1 MTDKAGSKPQSGV
14 TMIPGPR
21 GQALT
26 IDLDEVLSE
35 PIDWRLKAW
44 PPSAKTVSVAKA
56 PDQKWNVLDGD
67 FNLPVL
73 VLKQSALQHNIALMA
88 SYCAKNHLS
97 LAPHVKTPVAPQIVR
112 LQLEAGAWGVTV
124 ANFHELRLLRHLG
137 VRLILMANELLEP
150 GPLAWVAREMAR
162 DPSFEFFCLVDS
174 ERGIE
179 LMETHLA
186 AAGFKGKVSVMVEM
200 GVAGGRCGCR
210 TVDEALQVAERVIRS
225 PCLQL
230 AGVEAYEGMVQAQT
244 TDGKLPLVDALMH
257 ELRRFVERLDQ
268 AGRLAGLPEFLVTA
282 GGSLFVDRVAE
293 LLGGEWNLSVPVR
306 VVARCGAYVAHDM
319 ADNEDASP
327 LAGRSVGGDHLQQA
341 LELWAV
347 VLSRPE
353 TDLAVVGFGKR
364 DVAHDRGW
372 PKAFAVRSSG
382 AWRSTGEAELSVL
395 SLNDQHARV
404 KVDSRSTLGVGDQVG
419 FHISHPCTT
428 FDNWRLVPNVDDAYN
443 VVEAVRCYL

>member
-1 MTDKAGSKPQSGV
+1 
-14 TMIPGPR
+14 MIPVPNA
-21 GQALT
+21 QSLT

-44 PPSAKTVSVAKA
+44 PLSAESVSIGAA
-56 PDQKWNVLDGD
+56 PNQKWNVLDGD

-73 VLKQSALQHNIALMA
+73 VLKESSLQHNIALMA
-88 SYCAKNHLS
+88 GYCQRHHLA
-97 LAPHVKTPVAPQIVR
+97 LAPHAKTPVAPQIVCR
-112 LQLEAGAWGVTV
+112 QLQAGAWAITV
-124 ANFHELRLLRHLG
+124 ANFHELRLLRHMGL
-137 VRLILMANELLEP
+137 RRILMANELLEREP
-150 GPLAWVAREMAR
+150 IAWVAREMAM

-174 ERGIE
+174 ERGIQ

-186 AAGFKGKVSVMVEM
+186 ATGFKERVPVMVEM
-200 GVAGGRCGCR
+200 GVPGGRCGCR
-210 TVDEALQVAERVIRS
+210 TPDEAVQVAKRVIKS
-225 PCLQL
+225 PALRL
-230 AGVEAYEGMVQAQT
+230 AGVEAYEGMVQAESA
-244 TDGKLPLVDALMH
+244 DGKLALVDALMH
-257 ELRRFVERLDQ
+257 DMRRFAERLDQ
-268 AGRLAGLPEFLVTA
+268 GRQLAGVREFLVTA

-293 LLGGEWNLSVPVR
+293 LLGSGWNLSVPVR

-319 ADNEDASP
+319 ADNEEASP
-327 LAGRSVGGDHLQQA
+327 LAGRSVGEDHLQQA
-341 LELWAV
+341 LELWAL

-353 TDLAVVGFGKR
+353 PELAVVGFGKR

-382 AWRSTGEAELSVL
+382 AWRSTDDAELSVL

-404 KVDSRSTLGVGDQVG
+404 RIDPRSPLQVGDQVG